1 MKPDPAL
8 RHFLTP
14 VQKWFSSHLG
24 SPTDAQRLAWPT
36 IRNGES
42 ALLLAPTGS
51 GKTLSAFLACL
62 DRLWRD
68 PQNRNGVKV
77 LYISPLKAL
86 NNDIERNL
94 RQPLQGVV
102 QTAEAV
108 GHQLRELRAGVRT
121 GDTPTRQRQEQIR
134 RPPDI
139 LITTPESLHL
149 LLTSRGREILATV
162 ETCLLYTSPSPRD
175 RG

>member
-1 MKPDPAL
+1 M
-8 RHFLTP
+8 
-14 VQKWFSSHLG
+14 
-24 SPTDAQRLAWPT
+24 
-36 IRNGES
+36 
-42 ALLLAPTGS
+42 
-51 GKTLSAFLACL
+51 
-62 DRLWRD
+62 
-68 PQNRNGVKV
+68 

-149 LLTSRGREILATV
+149 LLTSRGREILTTV
-162 ETCLLYTSPSPRD
+162 ETVIVDEIHAVCGTKRGVFLSLLLERLEEVSCLHFKGLDFPRHKDRLRKSRYSWAGAKSGMTVFGTLAQSPF
-175 RG
+175 